1 MKKSNLLALFKISV
15 LSASVLS
22 VNALSQVPD
31 SQMFDSPMSN
41 SRMLDYST
49 DVIGV
54 SERQLSP
61 SYWVD
66 KLAKDQLSQGN
77 LPLMSQTSIAQ
88 FNQSLIQN
96 NPYIVDPLAMADR
109 LNKAQLLE
117 KIRSIS
123 KPSSHKRFYDNGEQL
138 NQKDYVGYIESTNQ
152 HAVKTENTVAFGLVV
167 RRSVLRTFPTSD
179 RVFKWGKDRD
189 LDRFQ
194 ESGLF
199 PGDAVAILHESK
211 DKQWLLV
218 QAYNYLAWMP
228 KADVAMG
235 NKSDISA
242 FKNDDNFIVVTGSKV
257 FTNYVPNQAAL
268 SNIQLDMGIRLPL
281 AKRSEYSHVLYGQNP
296 FANYIVKLPIRNAD
310 GKLALKLVPIP
321 RGQDLR
327 VGYLPFTKQ
336 NLVTQSF
343 KFLGE
348 RYGWGHD
355 YNGRDCTGFIGEI
368 YKSFGLLM
376 PRNSGQQAKGEY
388 GRNNFFAK
396 DTAKADKL
404 KAIEQ
409 MEVGD
414 LIYIPGHVMMYL
426 GHENSTPFI
435 IHDVK
440 GLSYTDEQGEVYRGT
455 LNGVSVTPL
464 LLLKDHASSQDYVN
478 NITNIKRIRAK

>member
-1 MKKSNLLALFKISV
+1 MMKKDNLLALFKVSV
-15 LSASVLS
+15 LSASIL
-22 VNALSQVPD
+22 NADVFAQVP
-31 SQMFDSPMSN
+31 
-41 SRMLDYST
+41 DYST
-49 DVIGV
+49 DVIGM
-54 SERQLSP
+54 SEIQLSP
-61 SYWVD
+61 SHWVD
-66 KLAKDQLSQGN
+66 KLTQDN
-77 LPLMSQTSIAQ
+77 TPLMSQTNIAQ
-88 FNQSLIQN
+88 FNQNLVQN
-96 NPYIVDPLAMADR
+96 NPHIVEPLAMADR
-109 LNKAQLLE
+109 LSKAQLLE

-138 NQKDYVGYIESTNQ
+138 NQNDYAAYIESTNQ
-152 HAVKTENTVAFGLVV
+152 NAVKAENPVRFGLVV
-167 RRSVLRTFPTSD
+167 KRSILRTFPTLD

-199 PGDAVAILHESK
+199 PGDAVAILHVSK
-211 DKQWLLV
+211 DKQWVLV
-218 QAYNYLAWMP
+218 QTYNYLAWMP
-228 KADVAMG
+228 KEDVAIG
-235 NKSDISA
+235 DKAAISA
-242 FKNDDNFIVVTGSKV
+242 FKNDETFIVVTGSKV
-257 FTNYVPNQAAL
+257 FTNHVPNDEAI

-281 AKRSEYSHVLYGQNP
+281 AKRSEYSNALYGQNP
-296 FANYIVKLPIRNAD
+296 FANYIVKLPVRNAE
-310 GKLALKLVPIP
+310 GKLTLKLVPIP
-321 RGQDLR
+321 RGQDVR

-376 PRNSGQQAKGEY
+376 PRNSGQQAKGAY
-388 GRNNFFAK
+388 GQNHFFAK

-404 KAIEQ
+404 KVIESMQ
-409 MEVGD
+409 VGD

-426 GHENSTPFI
+426 GQESSKPYV

-440 GLSYTDEQGEVYRGT
+440 GLSYIDESDEVYSGT

-464 LLLKDHASSQDYVN
+464 LPLKNYVN

>member
-1 MKKSNLLALFKISV
+1 MKTNNLLALFKVSV
-15 LSASVLS
+15 LSASIL
-22 VNALSQVPD
+22 NADVFAQVP
-31 SQMFDSPMSN
+31 
-41 SRMLDYST
+41 DYST
-49 DVIGV
+49 DVIGM
-54 SERQLSP
+54 SEIQLSP
-61 SYWVD
+61 SHWVD
-66 KLAKDQLSQGN
+66 KLTQDN
-77 LPLMSQTSIAQ
+77 TPLMSQTNIAQ
-88 FNQSLIQN
+88 FNQNLVQN
-96 NPYIVDPLAMADR
+96 NPHIVEPLAMADR
-109 LNKAQLLE
+109 LSKAQLLE
-117 KIRSIS
+117 KIRNIS

-138 NQKDYVGYIESTNQ
+138 NQNDYAAYIESTNQ
-152 HAVKTENTVAFGLVV
+152 NAVKAENPVRFGLVV
-167 RRSVLRTFPTSD
+167 KRSILRTFPTLD

-199 PGDAVAILHESK
+199 PGDAVAILHVSK
-211 DKQWLLV
+211 DKQWVLV
-218 QAYNYLAWMP
+218 QSYNYLAWMP
-228 KADVAMG
+228 KEDVAIG
-235 NKSDISA
+235 DKAAISA
-242 FKNDDNFIVVTGSKV
+242 FKNDETFIVVTGSKV
-257 FTNYVPNQAAL
+257 FTNHVPNDKAI

-281 AKRSEYSHVLYGQNP
+281 AKRSEYSNALYGQNP
-296 FANYIVKLPIRNAD
+296 FANYIVKLPVRNAE
-310 GKLALKLVPIP
+310 GKLVLKLVPIP
-321 RGQDLR
+321 RGQDVR

-376 PRNSGQQAKGEY
+376 PRNSGQQAKGAY
-388 GRNNFFAK
+388 GQNHLFGK

-404 KAIEQ
+404 KVIESMQ
-409 MEVGD
+409 VGD

-426 GHENSTPFI
+426 GQENSKPYV

-440 GLSYTDEQGEVYRGT
+440 GLSYIDESDEVYRGT

-464 LLLKDHASSQDYVN
+464 LPLKNYVN

>member
-1 MKKSNLLALFKISV
+1 MKKNNLLALFKVSV
-15 LSASVLS
+15 LSASVL
-22 VNALSQVPD
+22 NANVFAQVT
-31 SQMFDSPMSN
+31 
-41 SRMLDYST
+41 DYST
-49 DVIGV
+49 DVINM
-54 SERQLSP
+54 SEIQLSP
-61 SYWVD
+61 HHWVD
-66 KLAKDQLSQGN
+66 KLTQDN
-77 LPLMSQTSIAQ
+77 TPLMSQENIAQ
-88 FNQSLIQN
+88 FNQNLIHT
-96 NPYIVDPLAMADR
+96 NPHIVDPLTMPALISKD
-109 LNKAQLLE
+109 QLLE
-117 KIRSIS
+117 KIASIS
-123 KPSSHKRFYDNGEQL
+123 KPSKQKRFYDNGQEL
-138 NQKDYVGYIESTNQ
+138 SDKDYALYIENTNQ
-152 HAVKTENTVAFGLVV
+152 SVVEAENTVAFGLVLT
-167 RRSVLRTFPTSD
+167 RSVLRTFPTLD

-211 DKQWLLV
+211 DKHWVLV

-228 KADVAMG
+228 KDDVAVG
-235 NKSDISA
+235 NKSEISA

-257 FTNYVPNQAAL
+257 FTNYVPNQEAL

-281 AKRSEYSHVLYGQNP
+281 AKRSEYSNALYGQNP
-296 FANYIVKLPIRNAD
+296 YANYIVKLPVRNAE
-310 GKLALKLVPIP
+310 GILAFKLVPIP
-321 RGQDLR
+321 RGQDVR

-388 GRNNFFAK
+388 GQNHFFEK
-396 DTAKADKL
+396 DTSKADKL
-404 KAIEQ
+404 KVLKTMQ
-409 MEVGD
+409 VGD

-426 GHENSTPFI
+426 GMENSKPYV

-440 GLSYTDEQGEVYRGT
+440 GLSFIDEHDDVYRGT

-464 LLLKDHASSQDYVN
+464 LPLKDQGSSQDYVN
-478 NITNIKRIRAK
+478 NITNIKRIRVK

>member
-1 MKKSNLLALFKISV
+1 MRKSNLLALFKVSI
-15 LSASVLS
+15 LLALMTNGN
-22 VNALSQVPD
+22 VNAYVSDAPI
-31 SQMFDSPMSN
+31 P
-41 SRMLDYST
+41 DYST
-49 DVIGV
+49 DVIGL
-54 SERQLSP
+54 SEIQLSP
-61 SYWVD
+61 SHWVD
-66 KLAKDQLSQGN
+66 KLVQDN
-77 LPLMSQTSIAQ
+77 TPLMSQASIIQ
-88 FNQSLIQN
+88 FNQGLVQN
-96 NPYIVDPLAMADR
+96 NPYIVEPLAMPEH
-109 LNKAQLLE
+109 LSKAQLLE
-117 KIRSIS
+117 KIHSIS

-138 NQKDYVGYIESTNQ
+138 NQNDYAAYIESTNQ
-152 HAVKTENTVAFGLVV
+152 TAVIAENIVTFGLVV
-167 RRSVLRTFPTSD
+167 RRSVLRTFPTLD

-211 DKQWLLV
+211 DKQWFLV

-228 KADVAMG
+228 KEDVAIG

-242 FKNDDNFIVVTGSKV
+242 FKNNENFIVVTGSKV
-257 FTNYVPNQAAL
+257 FTNYMPNHAAL

-281 AKRSEYSHVLYGQNP
+281 AKRSEYSNTLYGQNP

-321 RGQDLR
+321 RGQDVR

-388 GRNNFFAK
+388 GLNNFFVK
-396 DTAKADKL
+396 GTTKADKL
-404 KAIEQ
+404 KAIKEMQ
-409 MEVGD
+409 VGD

-426 GHENSTPFI
+426 GQDNSTPYI

-440 GLSYTDEQGEVYRGT
+440 GLSYIDKNGEAYSGT

-464 LLLKDHASSQDYVN
+464 LPLKDHASSQDYVN
-478 NITNIKRIRAK
+478 NITNIKRIRAKQ

>member
-1 MKKSNLLALFKISV
+1 MKKNNLLTLFKVSV

-22 VNALSQVPD
+22 VNVLSQVPD
-31 SQMFDSPMSN
+31 S
-41 SRMLDYST
+41 RMPDYST
-49 DVIGV
+49 DVIGM
-54 SERQLSP
+54 SEIQLSA
-61 SYWVD
+61 SHWLG
-66 KLAKDQLSQGN
+66 KLAKDKLSQDN
-77 LPLMSQTSIAQ
+77 RLLMSLTSIKQ
-88 FNQSLIQN
+88 FNQKLIQN
-96 NPYIVDPLAMADR
+96 NPYIKDPLAMTER

-123 KPSSHKRFYDNGEQL
+123 KPSSHKRFYDNGEQV
-138 NQKDYVGYIESTNQ
+138 NQQDYAVYIESTNQ
-152 HAVKTENTVAFGLVV
+152 QAVKTENTVTFGLVV

-199 PGDAVAILHESK
+199 PGDAVAILHVSK

-228 KADVAMG
+228 KENVAIG
-235 NKSDISA
+235 NKSEILA
-242 FKNDDNFIVVTGSKV
+242 FKNDQNFIVVTGSKA
-257 FTNYVPNQAAL
+257 FTNHVPNQAAL

-281 AKRSEYSHVLYGQNP
+281 AKRSEYSNVLYGQNP
-296 FANYIVKLPIRNAD
+296 FANYIVKLPIRNTD
-310 GKLALKLVPIP
+310 GKLALKLVPIA
-321 RGQDLR
+321 RGQDVR
-327 VGYLPFTKQ
+327 IGYLPFTKK

-376 PRNSGQQAKGEY
+376 PRNSGQQAKSDY
-388 GRNNFFAK
+388 GLNNFFAK
-396 DTAKADKL
+396 GAAKADKL
-404 KAIEQ
+404 KAIKQ
-409 MEVGD
+409 LQVGD
-414 LIYIPGHVMMYL
+414 LIYIPNHVMMYL
-426 GHENSTPFI
+426 GHENSKPYI

-440 GLSYTDEQGEVYRGT
+440 GLSYIDEHDELYSGT

-464 LLLKDHASSQDYVN
+464 LPLTDYVI

>member
-1 MKKSNLLALFKISV
+1 MKKNNSLALFKVSV
-15 LSASVLS
+15 LWASVLS
-22 VNALSQVPD
+22 VNVLSQVPD
-31 SQMFDSPMSN
+31 S
-41 SRMLDYST
+41 RMPDYST
-49 DVIGV
+49 DVIGM
-54 SERQLSP
+54 SEIQLSP
-61 SYWVD
+61 SYWVG
-66 KLAKDQLSQGN
+66 KLAKDKLSQDN
-77 LPLMSQTSIAQ
+77 IPLMSLTSITQ
-88 FNQSLIQN
+88 FNQNLIQN
-96 NPYIVDPLAMADR
+96 NPYIFEPLAMVER

-123 KPSSHKRFYDNGEQL
+123 KPSSHKLFYDNGEQL
-138 NQKDYVGYIESTNQ
+138 NQQNYAAYIESTNQ
-152 HAVKTENTVAFGLVV
+152 QAVKAVNIVTFGLVV

-218 QAYNYLAWMP
+218 QAYNYLAWIP
-228 KADVAMG
+228 KENVAIG
-235 NKSDISA
+235 NKSEILA
-242 FKNDDNFIVVTGSKV
+242 FKNDQNFIVVTGSKA
-257 FTNYVPNQAAL
+257 FTNHVPNQAAL

-281 AKRSEYSHVLYGQNP
+281 AKRSEYSNVLYGQNP
-296 FANYIVKLPIRNAD
+296 FANYIVKLPIRNTD

-321 RGQDLR
+321 RGQDVR
-327 VGYLPFTKQ
+327 IGYLPFTKQ

-376 PRNSGQQAKGEY
+376 PRNSGQQAKSEY
-388 GRNNFFAK
+388 GLNKFFVKGA
-396 DTAKADKL
+396 AKADKL
-404 KAIEQ
+404 KAIKQ
-409 MEVGD
+409 LQAGD

-426 GHENSTPFI
+426 GHENSNPYI

-440 GLSYTDEQGEVYRGT
+440 GLSYIDEHGEVYSGT

-464 LLLKDHASSQDYVN
+464 LPLKDYVN

>member
-1 MKKSNLLALFKISV
+1 MKTNNLLALFKVSV
-15 LSASVLS
+15 LSASIL
-22 VNALSQVPD
+22 NADVFAQVP
-31 SQMFDSPMSN
+31 
-41 SRMLDYST
+41 DYST
-49 DVIGV
+49 DVIGM
-54 SERQLSP
+54 SEIQLSP
-61 SYWVD
+61 SHWVD
-66 KLAKDQLSQGN
+66 KLTQDN
-77 LPLMSQTSIAQ
+77 TPLMSQTNIAQ
-88 FNQSLIQN
+88 FNKNLVQN
-96 NPYIVDPLAMADR
+96 NPHIVEPLAMADR
-109 LNKAQLLE
+109 LSKAQLLE

-138 NQKDYVGYIESTNQ
+138 NQNDYAAYIESTNQ
-152 HAVKTENTVAFGLVV
+152 NAVKAENPVRFGVV
-167 RRSVLRTFPTSD
+167 VKRSILRTFPTLD

-199 PGDAVAILHESK
+199 PGDAVAILHVSK
-211 DKQWLLV
+211 DKQWVLV
-218 QAYNYLAWMP
+218 QTYNYLAWMP
-228 KADVAMG
+228 KEDVAIG
-235 NKSDISA
+235 DKAAISA
-242 FKNDDNFIVVTGSKV
+242 FKNDETFIVVTGSKV
-257 FTNYVPNQAAL
+257 FTNHVPNDKAI

-281 AKRSEYSHVLYGQNP
+281 AKRSEYSNSLYGQNP
-296 FANYIVKLPIRNAD
+296 FANYIVKLPVRNAE
-310 GKLALKLVPIP
+310 GKLTLKLVPIP
-321 RGQDLR
+321 RGQDVR

-376 PRNSGQQAKGEY
+376 PRNSGQQAKGAY
-388 GRNNFFAK
+388 GQNHLFAK

-404 KAIEQ
+404 KVIESMQ
-409 MEVGD
+409 VGD

-426 GHENSTPFI
+426 GQENSKPYV

-440 GLSYTDEQGEVYRGT
+440 GLSYIDERGEVYSGT

-464 LLLKDHASSQDYVN
+464 LPLKNYVN

>member
-1 MKKSNLLALFKISV
+1 MKTNNLLALFKVSV
-15 LSASVLS
+15 LSASIL
-22 VNALSQVPD
+22 NADVFAQVP
-31 SQMFDSPMSN
+31 
-41 SRMLDYST
+41 DYST
-49 DVIGV
+49 DVIGM
-54 SERQLSP
+54 SEIQLSP
-61 SYWVD
+61 SHWLD
-66 KLAKDQLSQGN
+66 KLTQDN
-77 LPLMSQTSIAQ
+77 TPLMSQTNIAQ
-88 FNQSLIQN
+88 FNQNLVRN
-96 NPYIVDPLAMADR
+96 NPHIVEPLVMTDR
-109 LNKAQLLE
+109 LSKAQLLE

-138 NQKDYVGYIESTNQ
+138 NQNDYAAYIESTNQ
-152 HAVKTENTVAFGLVV
+152 NTVKAENTVRFGLVV
-167 RRSVLRTFPTSD
+167 KRSILRTFPTLD
-179 RVFKWGKDRD
+179 KVFKWGKDRD

-199 PGDAVAILHESK
+199 PGDAVAILHVSK
-211 DKQWLLV
+211 DKQWFLV

-228 KADVAMG
+228 KEDVAIG
-235 NKSDISA
+235 DKAAISA
-242 FKNDDNFIVVTGSKV
+242 FKNDETFIVVTGSKV
-257 FTNYVPNQAAL
+257 FTNHVPNDKAI
-268 SNIQLDMGIRLPL
+268 SNVQLDMGIRLPL
-281 AKRSEYSHVLYGQNP
+281 AKRSEYSNALYGQNP
-296 FANYIVKLPIRNAD
+296 FANYIVKLPVRNAE

-321 RGQDLR
+321 RGQDVR

-376 PRNSGQQAKGEY
+376 PRNSGQQAKGAY
-388 GRNNFFAK
+388 GQNHFFAK

-404 KAIEQ
+404 KVIESMQ
-409 MEVGD
+409 VGD

-426 GHENSTPFI
+426 GQENSKPYV

-440 GLSYTDEQGEVYRGT
+440 GLSYIDERGEAYSGT

-464 LLLKDHASSQDYVN
+464 LPLKNYVN

>member
-1 MKKSNLLALFKISV
+1 MKKNNLLALFKVSV
-15 LSASVLS
+15 LSASIL
-22 VNALSQVPD
+22 NADVFAQVP
-31 SQMFDSPMSN
+31 
-41 SRMLDYST
+41 DYST
-49 DVIGV
+49 DVIGM
-54 SERQLSP
+54 SEIQLSP
-61 SYWVD
+61 SHWVD
-66 KLAKDQLSQGN
+66 KLTQDN
-77 LPLMSQTSIAQ
+77 TPLMSQTNIAQ
-88 FNQSLIQN
+88 FNQNLVQN
-96 NPYIVDPLAMADR
+96 NPHIVEPLAMADR
-109 LNKAQLLE
+109 LSKAQLLE

-138 NQKDYVGYIESTNQ
+138 NQNDYAAYIESTNQ
-152 HAVKTENTVAFGLVV
+152 NAVKAENPVRFGLVV
-167 RRSVLRTFPTSD
+167 KRSILRTFPTLD

-199 PGDAVAILHESK
+199 PGDAVAILHVSK
-211 DKQWLLV
+211 DKQWVLV
-218 QAYNYLAWMP
+218 QTYNYLAWMP
-228 KADVAMG
+228 KEDVAIG
-235 NKSDISA
+235 DKAAISA
-242 FKNDDNFIVVTGSKV
+242 FKNDETFIVVTGSKV
-257 FTNYVPNQAAL
+257 FTNHVPNDEAI

-281 AKRSEYSHVLYGQNP
+281 AKRSEYSNALYGQNP
-296 FANYIVKLPIRNAD
+296 FANYIVKLPVRNAE
-310 GKLALKLVPIP
+310 GKLTLKLVPIP
-321 RGQDLR
+321 RGQDVR

-376 PRNSGQQAKGEY
+376 PRNSGQQAKGAY
-388 GRNNFFAK
+388 GQNHFFAK

-404 KAIEQ
+404 KVIESMQ
-409 MEVGD
+409 VGD

-426 GHENSTPFI
+426 GQESSKPYV

-440 GLSYTDEQGEVYRGT
+440 GLSYIDESDEVYSGT

-464 LLLKDHASSQDYVN
+464 LPLKNYVN

>member
-1 MKKSNLLALFKISV
+1 MKKSNLLALFKVSV
-15 LSASVLS
+15 LSASVL
-22 VNALSQVPD
+22 NANVFAQIA
-31 SQMFDSPMSN
+31 
-41 SRMLDYST
+41 DYSS
-49 DVIGV
+49 DVIGM
-54 SERQLSP
+54 SEMQLSP
-61 SYWVD
+61 SHWVD
-66 KLAKDQLSQGN
+66 KLTQDNK
-77 LPLMSQTSIAQ
+77 PLMSQLSITQ
-88 FNQSLIQN
+88 FNQGLIQN
-96 NPYIVDPLAMADR
+96 NPHIVEPLAMPEH
-109 LNKAQLLE
+109 LSKAQLLE
-117 KIRSIS
+117 KIQSIS

-138 NQKDYVGYIESTNQ
+138 NQNDYAIYIESTNQ
-152 HAVKTENTVAFGLVV
+152 NAVKTENTVTFGLVV
-167 RRSVLRTFPTSD
+167 KRSALRTFPTLD

-228 KADVAMG
+228 KADVAVG
-235 NKSDISA
+235 DKTDILA

-257 FTNYVPNQAAL
+257 FTNYVPNQTAI
-268 SNIQLDMGIRLPL
+268 SNLQLDMGIRLPL
-281 AKRSEYSHVLYGQNP
+281 AKRSEYSNALYGQNP
-296 FANYIVKLPIRNAD
+296 FANYIVKLPTRNAD
-310 GKLALKLVPIP
+310 GKLALKLVSIP
-321 RGQDLR
+321 RGQDVRL
-327 VGYLPFTKQ
+327 GYLPFTKQ

-355 YNGRDCTGFIGEI
+355 YNGRDCTGFVGEI

-388 GRNNFFAK
+388 GQNHFFVKGTTNAE
-396 DTAKADKL
+396 KL
-404 KAIEQ
+404 KVIEQ
-409 MEVGD
+409 MQVGD

-426 GHENSTPFI
+426 GQDNSKPYI

-440 GLSYTDEQGEVYRGT
+440 GLSYIDERGEVYRGT

-464 LLLKDHASSQDYVN
+464 LPLKDYSSSEDYVN
-478 NITNIKRIRAK
+478 NITNIKRIRAN